1 MREIDDFI
9 SGLRAIGENEIRLV
23 LKICSKARFDAN
35 VKRQHFA
42 NQCMV
47 TNPMGDFIW
56 AASIE
61 PSDGI
66 YEWVESLGSD
76 VEILDPMSF
85 KKGFLEYCEAK
96 LKKLA

>member
-1 MREIDDFI
+1 MREIEDFI
-9 SGLRAIGENEIRLV
+9 SGLRAVGENELRLV
-23 LKICSKARFDAN
+23 LKIYSQTKFETN

-61 PSDGI
+61 PSDEV
-66 YEWVESLGSD
+66 YEWIESLGPD
-76 VEILDPMSF
+76 VEILDPISF